1 MIADISYLGPIR
13 KAVVDLQ
20 KPFILFCGP
29 NSTGKTYLS
38 YLLYAINE
46 DSDYV
51 ESKSLDKIAKQIST
65 EHQFK
70 ISRNF
75 IEEYIADLSHG
86 MKSKLGSIFG
96 IGDAMMEK
104 LFGQFEL
111 SLIVTD
117 NDFERIISQPCVLNS
132 GNNELKITLGK
143 DSNSDM
149 ITYQISGKALNF
161 VRDSLMNLRFMLNHY
176 FRLLCFGSIGRVRML
191 TVERNSIY
199 TFKTELSLS
208 RNELIDRIQQ
218 NSDSSEL
225 DIFDIVN
232 SSSRRYP
239 LAVRTSLRIAND
251 LENVQKFNGPYYQFA
266 EQIEQ
271 GILHGEVKI
280 TRNGD
285 VEFISEKAGRSKHLP
300 IHMASSI
307 VKTMSSLV
315 IYLKH
320 IAQKGDLLIIDEPEM
335 NFHPDVQ
342 ISLMRIFSMLSKM
355 GLRLIISTHSDY
367 MVREVNNLIMAG
379 SVNSHDPQFIEEMGY
394 TENMLLKKEEV
405 TVKYFNYGKSKRLL
419 DVVDIKVEDDG
430 FAVESID
437 NTINNQNKITEI
449 LFDRLQENY
458 NE

>member
-1 MIADISYLGPIR
+1 MIADVSYLGPIR

-20 KPFILFCGP
+20 KPFTLFCGP
-29 NSTGKTYLS
+29 NSTGKTYMS

-46 DSDYV
+46 DSDYDD
-51 ESKSLDKIAKQIST
+51 SKGLDKIAKQILS
-65 EHQFK
+65 EQQFVLRREL
-70 ISRNF
+70 ID
-75 IEEYIADLSHG
+75 EYIGDLAKG

-96 IGDAMMEK
+96 IGDSMVEK
-104 LFGQFEL
+104 LFSQFEL
-111 SLIVTD
+111 ALSLSDNEFEKIV
-117 NDFERIISQPCVLNS
+117 SQPCRLVS
-132 GNNELKITLGK
+132 GNNDAEVVLEK
-143 DSNSDM
+143 DADSDVVR
-149 ITYQISGKALNF
+149 YQANIKAQNII
-161 VRDSLMNLRFMLNHY
+161 RDSLMNIRFMLSHY
-176 FRLLCFGSIGRVRML
+176 FRILCFGNIGGVRML

-218 NSDSSEL
+218 KSGQSEL
-225 DIFDIVN
+225 DIFDMVN

-239 LAVRTSLRIAND
+239 LAVRSSLRIAND

-266 EQIEQ
+266 EQIEK

-320 IAQKGDLLIIDEPEM
+320 IARKGDLLIIDEPEM

-342 ISLMRIFSMLSKM
+342 IALVRIFSMLSKM
-355 GLRLIISTHSDY
+355 GLRLIVSTHSDY

-379 SVNSHDPQFIEEMGY
+379 SLYHHDAQLINEMGY
-394 TENMLLKKEEV
+394 KEEMLMNKETV
-405 TVKYFNYGKSKRLL
+405 VVKYFNYGKSKRFL
-419 DVVDIKVEDDG
+419 DVVDVKVENDG

-437 NTINNQNKITEI
+437 NTINSQNKITET
-449 LFDRLQENY
+449 LYDRMQEEY
-458 NE
+458 V

>member
-38 YLLYAINE
+38 YLMYAINE

-51 ESKSLDKIAKQIST
+51 DSKSLDKIAKQVSSEQEFSLRRELID
-65 EHQFK
+65 
-70 ISRNF
+70 
-75 IEEYIADLSHG
+75 EYISDFAKG
-86 MKSKLGSIFG
+86 MRSKLGSIFG
-96 IGDAMMEK
+96 IGDSMVEK

-111 SLIVTD
+111 SLTITD
-117 NDFERIISQPCVLNS
+117 KDFERIISLPCRLVSGSNEAELVLYK
-132 GNNELKITLGK
+132 EA
-143 DSNSDM
+143 NSD
-149 ITYQISGKALNF
+149 IIRYQVNGKMMNL
-161 VRDSLMNLRFMLNHY
+161 VRDSLMNLRMMLNHY
-176 FRLLCFGSIGRVRML
+176 FRVLCFGKIGGVRML

-218 NSDSSEL
+218 KSGQSEL
-225 DIFDIVN
+225 DLFDIVN

-239 LAVRTSLRIAND
+239 LAVRSSLRIAND
-251 LENVQKFNGPYYQFA
+251 LENVQKFNGPYYEFA
-266 EQIEQ
+266 EQIEK

-285 VEFISEKAGRSKHLP
+285 VEFISDKAGRSKHLP

-320 IAQKGDLLIIDEPEM
+320 IAQRGDLLIIDEPEM

-342 ISLMRIFSMLSKM
+342 ISLIRIFSMLSKM

-379 SVNSHDPQFIEEMGY
+379 TLHSHNSQFIEDMGY
-394 TENMLLKKEEV
+394 DLKMLFKKEDV
-405 TVKYFNYGKSKRLL
+405 TVKYFNFGKSKRYL
-419 DVVDIKVEDDG
+419 DVVDVKVEDDG
-430 FAVESID
+430 FSVESID
-437 NTINNQNKITEI
+437 NTINSQNRITET
-449 LFDRLQENY
+449 LYDRLQE
-458 NE
+458 EFV

>member
-1 MIADISYLGPIR
+1 MIADVSYLGPIR

-20 KPFILFCGP
+20 KPFTLFCGP
-29 NSTGKTYLS
+29 NSTGKTYMS

-46 DSDYV
+46 DSDYDD
-51 ESKSLDKIAKQIST
+51 SKGLDKIAKQILS
-65 EHQFK
+65 EQQFVLRREL
-70 ISRNF
+70 ID
-75 IEEYIADLSHG
+75 EYIGDLAKG

-96 IGDAMMEK
+96 IGDSMVEK
-104 LFGQFEL
+104 LFSQFEL
-111 SLIVTD
+111 TLSLSDNEFEKIV
-117 NDFERIISQPCVLNS
+117 SQPCRLVS
-132 GNNELKITLGK
+132 GNNDAEVVLEK
-143 DSNSDM
+143 DADSDVVR
-149 ITYQISGKALNF
+149 YQANIKAQNII
-161 VRDSLMNLRFMLNHY
+161 RDSLMNIRFMLSHY
-176 FRLLCFGSIGRVRML
+176 FRILCFGNIGGVRML

-218 NSDSSEL
+218 KSGQSEL
-225 DIFDIVN
+225 DIFDMVN

-239 LAVRTSLRIAND
+239 LAVRSSLRIAND

-266 EQIEQ
+266 EQIEK

-320 IAQKGDLLIIDEPEM
+320 IARKGDLLIIDEPEM

-342 ISLMRIFSMLSKM
+342 IALVRIFSMLSKM
-355 GLRLIISTHSDY
+355 GLRLIVSTHSDY

-379 SVNSHDPQFIEEMGY
+379 SLYHHDAQLINEMGY
-394 TENMLLKKEEV
+394 KEKMLMNKETV
-405 TVKYFNYGKSKRLL
+405 VVKYFNYGKSKRFL
-419 DVVDIKVEDDG
+419 DVVDVKVENDG

-437 NTINNQNKITEI
+437 NTINSQNKITET
-449 LFDRLQENY
+449 LYDRMQE
-458 NE
+458 ECV

>member
-1 MIADISYLGPIR
+1 MIANISYLGPIR

-20 KPFILFCGP
+20 KPFILFSGP

-46 DSDYV
+46 NSDYID
-51 ESKSLDKIAKQIST
+51 SKELDRIAKQIST
-65 EHQFK
+65 EQKFTLHRE
-70 ISRNF
+70 I
-75 IEEYIADLSHG
+75 IEEYISDLAKG
-86 MKSKLGSIFG
+86 IKSKLGSIFG
-96 IGDAMMEK
+96 IGDAMVDK
-104 LFGQFEL
+104 LFNQFEL
-111 SLIVTD
+111 SLSLSD
-117 NDFERIISQPCVLNS
+117 NEFEYIISKPCRLVS
-132 GNNELKITLGK
+132 GNDDAEVFLEKGP
-143 DSNSDM
+143 NSDV
-149 ITYQISGKALNF
+149 IKYQVNVKTQNLT
-161 VRDSLMNLRFMLNHY
+161 RDSLMNLRFMLNHY
-176 FRLLCFGSIGRVRML
+176 FRLLCFGNSGGVRML

-218 NSDSSEL
+218 KSGQSEL
-225 DIFDIVN
+225 DIIDIVN

-239 LAVRTSLRIAND
+239 LAIRNSLRIAND
-251 LENVQKFNGPYYQFA
+251 LENVQKYTGYYYEFA
-266 EQIEQ
+266 EQIEK

-285 VEFISEKAGRSKHLP
+285 VEFVPENANRLRHLP

-315 IYLKH
+315 IFLKH
-320 IAQKGDLLIIDEPEM
+320 IARKGNLLIIDEPEM

-367 MVREVNNLIMAG
+367 MIREVNNLIMAG
-379 SVNSHDPQFIEEMGY
+379 TLYSRDSQLIREMGY
-394 TENMLLKKEEV
+394 DKEMLLNKDDV
-405 TVKYFNYGKSKRLL
+405 VVKYFNYGKSKRFL
-419 DVVDIKVEDDG
+419 DVVDVKVEDDG

-437 NTINNQNKITEI
+437 NTINSQNRITET
-449 LFDRLQENY
+449 LYDRLQEEY
-458 NE
+458 V

>member
-1 MIADISYLGPIR
+1 MIADVSYLGPIR

-20 KPFILFCGP
+20 KPFTLFCGP
-29 NSTGKTYLS
+29 NSTGKTYMS

-46 DSDYV
+46 DSDYDD
-51 ESKSLDKIAKQIST
+51 SKGLDKIAKQILS
-65 EHQFK
+65 EQQFVLRREL
-70 ISRNF
+70 ID
-75 IEEYIADLSHG
+75 EYIGDLAKG

-96 IGDAMMEK
+96 IGDSMVEK
-104 LFGQFEL
+104 LFSQFEL
-111 SLIVTD
+111 TLSLSDNEFEKIV
-117 NDFERIISQPCVLNS
+117 SHPCRLVS
-132 GNNELKITLGK
+132 GNNDVEVVLEK
-143 DSNSDM
+143 DADSEVVR
-149 ITYQISGKALNF
+149 YQANIKAQNII
-161 VRDSLMNLRFMLNHY
+161 RDSLMNIRFMLSHY
-176 FRLLCFGSIGRVRML
+176 FRILCFGNIGGVRML

-218 NSDSSEL
+218 KSGQSEL

-239 LAVRTSLRIAND
+239 LAVRSSLRIAND

-266 EQIEQ
+266 EQIEE

-320 IAQKGDLLIIDEPEM
+320 IARKGDLLIIDEPEM

-342 ISLMRIFSMLSKM
+342 IALVRIFSMLSKM
-355 GLRLIISTHSDY
+355 GLRLIVSTHSDY

-379 SVNSHDPQFIEEMGY
+379 SLYHHDAQLINEMGY
-394 TENMLLKKEEV
+394 KEEMLMNKETV
-405 TVKYFNYGKSKRLL
+405 VVKYFNYGKSKRYL
-419 DVVDIKVEDDG
+419 DVVDVKVENDG

-437 NTINNQNKITEI
+437 NTINSQNKITET
-449 LFDRLQENY
+449 LYDRMQEEY
-458 NE
+458 V

>member
-1 MIADISYLGPIR
+1 MIADVSYLGPIR

-20 KPFILFCGP
+20 KPFTLFCGP
-29 NSTGKTYLS
+29 NSTGKTYMS

-46 DSDYV
+46 DSDYDD
-51 ESKSLDKIAKQIST
+51 SKGLDKIAKQILS
-65 EHQFK
+65 EQQFVLRREL
-70 ISRNF
+70 ID
-75 IEEYIADLSHG
+75 EYIGDLAKG

-96 IGDAMMEK
+96 IGDSMVEK
-104 LFGQFEL
+104 LFSQFEL
-111 SLIVTD
+111 TLSLSDNEFEKIV
-117 NDFERIISQPCVLNS
+117 SQPCRLVS
-132 GNNELKITLGK
+132 GNNDAEVVLEK
-143 DSNSDM
+143 DADSDVVR
-149 ITYQISGKALNF
+149 YQANIKAQNII
-161 VRDSLMNLRFMLNHY
+161 RDSLMNIRFMLSHY
-176 FRLLCFGSIGRVRML
+176 FRILCFGNIGGVRML

-218 NSDSSEL
+218 KSGQSEL
-225 DIFDIVN
+225 DIFDMVN

-239 LAVRTSLRIAND
+239 LAVRSSLRIAND

-266 EQIEQ
+266 EQIEK
-271 GILHGEVKI
+271 GILHGEVII

-320 IAQKGDLLIIDEPEM
+320 IARKGDLLIIDEPEM

-342 ISLMRIFSMLSKM
+342 IALVRIFSMLSKM
-355 GLRLIISTHSDY
+355 GLRLIVSTHSDY

-379 SVNSHDPQFIEEMGY
+379 SLYHHDAQLINEMGY
-394 TENMLLKKEEV
+394 KEEMLMNKETV
-405 TVKYFNYGKSKRLL
+405 VVKYFNYGKSKRFL
-419 DVVDIKVEDDG
+419 DVVDVKVENDG

-437 NTINNQNKITEI
+437 NTINSQNKITET
-449 LFDRLQENY
+449 LYDRMQEEY
-458 NE
+458 V

>member
-1 MIADISYLGPIR
+1 MIADVSYLGPIR

-20 KPFILFCGP
+20 KPFTLFCGP
-29 NSTGKTYLS
+29 NSTGKTYMS

-46 DSDYV
+46 DSDYDD
-51 ESKSLDKIAKQIST
+51 SKGLGKIAKQILS
-65 EHQFK
+65 EQQFVLRREL
-70 ISRNF
+70 ID
-75 IEEYIADLSHG
+75 EYIGDLAKG

-96 IGDAMMEK
+96 IGDSMVEK
-104 LFGQFEL
+104 LFSQFEL
-111 SLIVTD
+111 TLSLSDNEFEKIV
-117 NDFERIISQPCVLNS
+117 SHPCRLVS
-132 GNNELKITLGK
+132 GNNDAEVVLEK
-143 DSNSDM
+143 DADSDVVR
-149 ITYQISGKALNF
+149 YQANIKAQNII
-161 VRDSLMNLRFMLNHY
+161 RDSLMNIRFMLSHY
-176 FRLLCFGSIGRVRML
+176 FRILCFGNIGGVRML

-218 NSDSSEL
+218 KSGQSEL
-225 DIFDIVN
+225 DIFDMVN

-239 LAVRTSLRIAND
+239 LAVRSSLRIAND

-266 EQIEQ
+266 EQIEK

-320 IAQKGDLLIIDEPEM
+320 IARKGDLLIIDEPEM

-342 ISLMRIFSMLSKM
+342 IALVRIFSMLSKM
-355 GLRLIISTHSDY
+355 GLRLIVSTHSDY

-379 SVNSHDPQFIEEMGY
+379 SLYHHDAQLINEMGY
-394 TENMLLKKEEV
+394 KEEMLMNKETV
-405 TVKYFNYGKSKRLL
+405 VVKYFNYGKSKRFL
-419 DVVDIKVEDDG
+419 DVVDVKVENDG

-437 NTINNQNKITEI
+437 NTINSQNKITET
-449 LFDRLQENY
+449 LYDRMQEEY
-458 NE
+458 V

>member
-1 MIADISYLGPIR
+1 MIADVSYLGPIR

-20 KPFILFCGP
+20 KPFTLFCGP
-29 NSTGKTYLS
+29 NSTGKTYMS

-46 DSDYV
+46 DSDYDD
-51 ESKSLDKIAKQIST
+51 SKGLDKIAKQILS
-65 EHQFK
+65 EQQFVLRREL
-70 ISRNF
+70 ID
-75 IEEYIADLSHG
+75 EYIGDLAKG

-96 IGDAMMEK
+96 IGDSMVEK
-104 LFGQFEL
+104 LFSQFEL
-111 SLIVTD
+111 TLSLSDNEFEKIV
-117 NDFERIISQPCVLNS
+117 SQPCRLVS
-132 GNNELKITLGK
+132 GNNDAEVVLEK
-143 DSNSDM
+143 DADSDVVR
-149 ITYQISGKALNF
+149 YQANIKAQNII
-161 VRDSLMNLRFMLNHY
+161 RDSLMNIRFMLSHY
-176 FRLLCFGSIGRVRML
+176 FRILCFGNIGGVRML

-218 NSDSSEL
+218 KSGQSEL
-225 DIFDIVN
+225 DIFDMVN

-239 LAVRTSLRIAND
+239 LAVRSSLRIAND

-266 EQIEQ
+266 EQIEK

-320 IAQKGDLLIIDEPEM
+320 IARKGDLLIIDEPEM

-342 ISLMRIFSMLSKM
+342 IALVRIFSMLSKM
-355 GLRLIISTHSDY
+355 GLRLIVSTHSDY

-379 SVNSHDPQFIEEMGY
+379 SLYHHDAQLINEMGY
-394 TENMLLKKEEV
+394 KEEMLMNKETV
-405 TVKYFNYGKSKRLL
+405 VVKYFNYGKSKRFL
-419 DVVDIKVEDDG
+419 DVVDVKVENDG

-437 NTINNQNKITEI
+437 NTINSQNRITET
-449 LFDRLQENY
+449 LYDRMQEEY
-458 NE
+458 V

>member
-1 MIADISYLGPIR
+1 MIADVSYLGPIR

-20 KPFILFCGP
+20 KPFTLFCGP
-29 NSTGKTYLS
+29 NSTGKTYMS

-46 DSDYV
+46 DSDYDD
-51 ESKSLDKIAKQIST
+51 SKGLDKIAKQILS
-65 EHQFK
+65 EQQFVLRREL
-70 ISRNF
+70 ID
-75 IEEYIADLSHG
+75 EYIGDLAKG

-96 IGDAMMEK
+96 IGDSMVEK
-104 LFGQFEL
+104 LFSQFEL
-111 SLIVTD
+111 TLSLSDNEFEKIV
-117 NDFERIISQPCVLNS
+117 SQPCRLVS
-132 GNNELKITLGK
+132 GNNDAEVVLEK
-143 DSNSDM
+143 DAYSDVVR
-149 ITYQISGKALNF
+149 YQVNIKAQNII
-161 VRDSLMNLRFMLNHY
+161 RDSLMNIRFMLSHY
-176 FRLLCFGSIGRVRML
+176 FRILCFGNIGGVRML

-218 NSDSSEL
+218 KSGQSEL

-239 LAVRTSLRIAND
+239 LAVRSSLRIAND

-266 EQIEQ
+266 EQIEK

-320 IAQKGDLLIIDEPEM
+320 IARKGDLLIIDEPEM

-342 ISLMRIFSMLSKM
+342 IALVRIFSMLSKK
-355 GLRLIISTHSDY
+355 GLRLIVSTHSDY

-379 SVNSHDPQFIEEMGY
+379 SLYHHDAQLINEMGY
-394 TENMLLKKEEV
+394 KEEMLMKKETV
-405 TVKYFNYGKSKRLL
+405 VVKYFNYGKSKRFL
-419 DVVDIKVEDDG
+419 DVVDVKVENDG

-437 NTINNQNKITEI
+437 NTINSQNKITET
-449 LFDRLQENY
+449 LYDRMQEEY
-458 NE
+458 V

>member
-1 MIADISYLGPIR
+1 MIADIYSLGPIR

-29 NSTGKTYLS
+29 NSTGKTYMS

-51 ESKSLDKIAKQIST
+51 DSKELDRIAKHISA
-65 EHQFK
+65 EKQFTLR
-70 ISRNF
+70 RNM
-75 IEEYIADLSHG
+75 IDEYIGDLAKG

-96 IGDAMMEK
+96 IGDSTVDK

-111 SLIVTD
+111 SLSITD
-117 NDFERIISQPCVLNS
+117 NDFDRIISLPFHLAS
-132 GNNELKITLGK
+132 RNNDAEVSLDK
-143 DSNSDM
+143 DANSD
-149 ITYQISGKALNF
+149 IIRYQVNEKAQNLI
-161 VRDSLMNLRFMLNHY
+161 RDSLMNLRIMLNHY
-176 FRLLCFGSIGRVRML
+176 FRLLCFGNIGGVRML

-218 NSDSSEL
+218 KSGHSEL
-225 DIFDIVN
+225 DIFDMVN

-239 LAVRTSLRIAND
+239 LAVRSSLRIAND
-251 LENVQKFNGPYYQFA
+251 LENVQKFNGPYYEFA
-266 EQIEQ
+266 EQIEK

-285 VEFISEKAGRSKHLP
+285 VEFVPENASRSRHLP

-320 IAQKGDLLIIDEPEM
+320 IARRGDLLIIDEPEM

-342 ISLMRIFSMLSKM
+342 ISLVRLFSMLSKM

-367 MVREVNNLIMAG
+367 MIREVNNLIMAG
-379 SVNSHDPQFIEEMGY
+379 TLNSHDSQFIRNMGY
-394 TENMLLKKEEV
+394 SEGMLLKKEDV
-405 TVKYFNYGKSKRLL
+405 VVKYFNYGRSKRFL
-419 DVVDIKVEDDG
+419 DVVDIKVENDG

-437 NTINNQNKITEI
+437 DTINGQNRITET
-449 LFDRLQENY
+449 LYDRLQEDY
-458 NE
+458 V

>member
-1 MIADISYLGPIR
+1 MTDFEKR
-13 KAVVDLQ
+13 VD
-20 KPFILFCGP
+20 
-29 NSTGKTYLS
+29 
-38 YLLYAINE
+38 
-46 DSDYV
+46 
-51 ESKSLDKIAKQIST
+51 
-65 EHQFK
+65 
-70 ISRNF
+70 
-75 IEEYIADLSHG
+75 EYIGDLAKG

-96 IGDAMMEK
+96 IGDSMVEK
-104 LFGQFEL
+104 LFSQFEL
-111 SLIVTD
+111 TLSLSDNEFEKIV
-117 NDFERIISQPCVLNS
+117 SQPCRLVS
-132 GNNELKITLGK
+132 GNNDAEVVLEK
-143 DSNSDM
+143 DADSDVVR
-149 ITYQISGKALNF
+149 YQANIKAQNII
-161 VRDSLMNLRFMLNHY
+161 RDSLMNIRFMLSHY
-176 FRLLCFGSIGRVRML
+176 FRILCFGNIGGVRML

-218 NSDSSEL
+218 KSGQSEL
-225 DIFDIVN
+225 DIFDMVN

-239 LAVRTSLRIAND
+239 LAVRSSLRIAND

-266 EQIEQ
+266 EQIEK

-320 IAQKGDLLIIDEPEM
+320 IARKGDLLIIDEPEM

-342 ISLMRIFSMLSKM
+342 IALVRIFSMLSKM
-355 GLRLIISTHSDY
+355 GLRLIVSTHSDY

-379 SVNSHDPQFIEEMGY
+379 SLYHHDAQLINEMGY
-394 TENMLLKKEEV
+394 KEEMLMNKETV
-405 TVKYFNYGKSKRLL
+405 VVKYFNYGKSKRFL
-419 DVVDIKVEDDG
+419 DVVDVKVENDG

-437 NTINNQNKITEI
+437 NTINSQNKITET
-449 LFDRLQENY
+449 LYDRMQEEY
-458 NE
+458 V

>member
-1 MIADISYLGPIR
+1 MIANISYLGPIR

-20 KPFILFCGP
+20 KPFILFSGP

-46 DSDYV
+46 NSDYID
-51 ESKSLDKIAKQIST
+51 SKELDRIAKQIST
-65 EHQFK
+65 EQKFTL
-70 ISRNF
+70 RREL
-75 IEEYIADLSHG
+75 IEEYISDLAKG
-86 MKSKLGSIFG
+86 IKSKLGSIFG
-96 IGDAMMEK
+96 IGDAMVDK
-104 LFGQFEL
+104 LFNQFEL
-111 SLIVTD
+111 SLSLSD
-117 NDFERIISQPCVLNS
+117 NEFEYIISKPCRLVS
-132 GNNELKITLGK
+132 GNDDAEVFLEKGP
-143 DSNSDM
+143 NSDV
-149 ITYQISGKALNF
+149 IKYQVNVKTQNLT
-161 VRDSLMNLRFMLNHY
+161 RDSLMNLRFMLNHY
-176 FRLLCFGSIGRVRML
+176 FRLLCFGNSGGVRML

-218 NSDSSEL
+218 KSGQSEL
-225 DIFDIVN
+225 DIIDIVN

-239 LAVRTSLRIAND
+239 LAIRNSLRIAND
-251 LENVQKFNGPYYQFA
+251 LENVQKYTGSYYEFA
-266 EQIEQ
+266 EQIEK

-285 VEFISEKAGRSKHLP
+285 VEFVPENANRLRHLP

-320 IAQKGDLLIIDEPEM
+320 IARKGNLLIIDEPEM

-342 ISLMRIFSMLSKM
+342 ISLMRIFSKLSKM

-367 MVREVNNLIMAG
+367 MIREVNNLIMAG
-379 SVNSHDPQFIEEMGY
+379 TLYSRDSQLIREMGY
-394 TENMLLKKEEV
+394 DKEMLLNKEDV
-405 TVKYFNYGKSKRLL
+405 VVKYFNYGKSKRFLN
-419 DVVDIKVEDDG
+419 VVDIKVEDDG

-437 NTINNQNKITEI
+437 NTINSQNRITET
-449 LFDRLQENY
+449 LYDRLQEEY
-458 NE
+458 V